1 MACGNCNTCDVSEKR
16 GCGTS
21 SVFDWL
27 YQIES
32 VDENNRKL
40 VEVQFQGDRKDFFT
54 NLRTRSFCWRL
65 ELLFRLRNPVTT
77 LEKSQ

>member
-40 VEVQFQGDRKDFFT
+40 VEVQFKGDRKDFFT
-54 NLRTRSFCWRL
+54 NTD
-65 ELLFRLRNPVTT
+65 
-77 LEKSQ
+77 

>member
-32 VDENNRKL
+32 VDKNNRKQIRIIFL
-40 VEVQFQGDRKDFFT
+40 YITKPFDYKLYLDYFF
-54 NLRTRSFCWRL
+54 
-65 ELLFRLRNPVTT
+65 
-77 LEKSQ
+77 KKMK

>member
-32 VDENNRKL
+32 VDKTTENLLKY
-40 VEVQFQGDRKDFFT
+40 
-54 NLRTRSFCWRL
+54 NLKEIKKIFS
-65 ELLFRLRNPVTT
+65 PI
-77 LEKSQ
+77 QMG

>member
-1 MACGNCNTCDVSEKR
+1 MACGNSNTCDVSEKR

-40 VEVQFQGDRKDFFT
+40 VEVQFKGDRKDFFT
-54 NLRTRSFCWRL
+54 NTLRPFILSNAYVSPPNKKVSPL
-65 ELLFRLRNPVTT
+65 D
-77 LEKSQ
+77 